1 MTDLPPFIASF
12 DALVERSENMLSIV
26 RGRELQEQA
35 CSELAEA
42 LAAITAEKQ
51 RAIEAE
57 DENYANML
65 LACECVA
72 SALAAEI
79 RMWMLLKSEEPDAAW
94 DQLVTAQ
101 MASVDAVRAHEVFS
115 HLKRYVQRLEA
126 VERLVFP
133 PQVFI
138 SSGFVVKS
146 QECSVCG
153 WEYEECDHLV
163 GKPYMGKFC
172 YIIARDLEI
181 DHVSIVNCPA
191 DKRCRV
197 QKFSDE
203 GGQRN
208 RMTWRIEPSERD
220 T

>member
-12 DALVERSENMLSIV
+12 DTLVERSENMLSIA

-35 CSELAEA
+35 CSELTDA
-42 LAAITAEKQ
+42 LTAIAAEKQ
-51 RAIEAE
+51 RAIKAA

-65 LACECVA
+65 LGCECVA
-72 SALAAEI
+72 RALMAEI
-79 RMWMLLKSEEPDAAW
+79 RMWMLLKTEEPDAAW
-94 DQLVTAQ
+94 DQLVAAQ
-101 MASVDAVRAHEVFS
+101 MASVDAVRAHAVFT
-115 HLKRYVQRLEA
+115 HLQRHVQRLEA
-126 VERLVFP
+126 IERLVFP

-138 SSGFVVKS
+138 SSGFVVNS

-153 WEYEECDHLV
+153 SEYEECDHLL

-172 YIIARDLEI
+172 YITARDLEI
-181 DHVSIVNCPA
+181 DHVSIVNYPA

-197 QKFSDE
+197 QRFGDE

-208 RMTWRIEPSERD
+208 RMTWRIEPNERD